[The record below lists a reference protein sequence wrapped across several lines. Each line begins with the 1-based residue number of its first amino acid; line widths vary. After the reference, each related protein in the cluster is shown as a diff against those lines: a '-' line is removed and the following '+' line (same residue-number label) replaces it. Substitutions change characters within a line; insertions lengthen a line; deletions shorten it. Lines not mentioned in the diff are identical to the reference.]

1 LTVEESLVALV
12 RGELTGAARAL
23 AGARAASPAGLD
35 AAGALASIALL
46 AGLEWLGR
54 LASALAVALGRSP
67 LDRAALAEAVAG
79 LEAAASSADLAP
91 PAGLEGLLARLA
103 APPSQPGGP
112 LPTSPALLAPS
123 PAPPAAAPSLA
134 SLPASPPS
142 LPAPSPPSLPAPSP
156 PSLPASP
163 PASASMVPASMVP
176 RLVPRPQEERGG
188 APAGN
193 LFRLFREDAD
203 AQLAALQEGLLGLDE
218 GHGRLHLLEPLMRAA
233 HSLKGAARVVRLSP
247 IVDLTHAME
256 DVFVAAQRRQILV
269 DRPLMDALFA
279 AVDRLAA
286 GVRATVLDPAVLVET
301 QGTLF
306 RAVTDRVRALLAA
319 PSLPEPRR
327 EDPADAWRP
336 EASTGDQ
343 SPDAARL
350 RGLPAEDRVVR
361 VTAEMAD
368 RLVGLASESVV
379 EAQRVR
385 PAISVLTSLRMKQSE
400 TADAVSS
407 LIASLGPAARSPVI
421 GRLLVDLAANV
432 SECQQMVI
440 DASEL
445 LDEHGRRSSEVA
457 GRLYNDVLESR
468 MRPLRDRTR
477 SLRRMVRDVAR
488 QLGRDVVFEAS
499 GEHTLVD
506 RDVLEKLEAP
516 LGHLLRNAISHGIE
530 PPTVRLQRGK
540 PAAGRVQLAA
550 TQSRGLLRVDVRDD
564 GEGVDAER
572 VKQVAVARGLLQES
586 RAASLSGPEI
596 LQFLFVPGFSTIEQV
611 SDVSGRG
618 VGLDAVRTTLEELG
632 GHVRVMS
639 VPGQGTTFRLEAPLT
654 RAVVRCIL
662 VWIDGETFAVPL
674 GRVDRVMLL
683 RREDLRELEGRQYVE
698 VEGEN
703 VCLLAACDVLDLGSA
718 PPYSADFPAIV
729 LSGSEGRCAIVVER
743 FLGEE
748 DLVFRHLD
756 PRLGGVRDVSGVST
770 LTDGTLVLILDADD
784 MLRSVESLLADRKP
798 AHVAQADAPTARRI
812 LVVDDSITV
821 REAERQL
828 LEVVGYDVDVAF
840 DGVDAWNTVRARR
853 YDLVITDIDM
863 PRMNGLDLVRQMKA
877 DEALRSIPVV
887 VVSYKER
894 DEDRLRG
901 MRAGADFYF
910 GKGSF
915 DDAALLAVVRDL
927 IGEPR
932 S

>member
-1 LTVEESLVALV
+1 VDESLDGLV
-12 RGELTGAARAL
+12 RSELAGAARMLVAS
-23 AGARAASPAGLD
+23 GVDAAAGLE
-35 AAGALASIALL
+35 AAGALASVALL
-46 AGLEWLGR
+46 VGLAWVGR
-54 LASALAVALGRSP
+54 LGDLLTLALGRAP
-67 LDRAALAEAVAG
+67 VDGGAIAAVADF
-79 LEAAASSADLAP
+79 LEKTASIADLSAP
-91 PAGLEGLLARLA
+91 PAGLDALLARLA
-103 APPSQPGGP
+103 RPSIPAAPLSSPTPPVPPAWTPEASPVPPARVPAPPPAPPSPG
-112 LPTSPALLAPS
+112 APS
-123 PAPPAAAPSLA
+123 MAPPARVGDRTAA
-134 SLPASPPS
+134 
-142 LPAPSPPSLPAPSP
+142 
-156 PSLPASP
+156 
-163 PASASMVPASMVP
+163 
-176 RLVPRPQEERGG
+176 G
-188 APAGN
+188 AQS

-203 AQLAALQEGLLGLDE
+203 AQLGAIQEGMLGLDE
-218 GHGRLHLLEPLMRAA
+218 NHQRLHLIEPLMRAA
-233 HSLKGAARVVRLSP
+233 HSLKGAARVVRLTP
-247 IVDLTHAME
+247 IVDLTHALE
-256 DVFVAAQRRQILV
+256 DVFVAAQRRQLII
-269 DRPLMDALFA
+269 DRAVMDTLFT

-301 QGTLF
+301 QGALF
-306 RAVTDRVRALLAA
+306 RTATDRVRGLLAGA
-319 PSLPEPRR
+319 RPEAARPEAARP
-327 EDPADAWRP
+327 EADGWRP
-336 EASTGDQ
+336 EAGSADGWRPEPGTSDLGPDTG
-343 SPDAARL
+343 RT
-350 RGLPAEDRVVR
+350 RGAVAVEDRVVR
-361 VTAEMAD
+361 VAAEMAD

-385 PAISVLTSLRMKQSE
+385 PAVSMLTSLRMKQSE
-400 TADAVSS
+400 TADAVGA
-407 LIASLGPAARSPVI
+407 LLASLGSAARNPVI

-440 DASEL
+440 AASEL

-516 LGHLLRNAISHGIE
+516 LGHLLRNALSHGIE

-540 PAAGRVQLAA
+540 PASGRVQLAA
-550 TQSRGLLRVDVRDD
+550 TQSRGLLRIDVRDD
-564 GEGVDAER
+564 GEGVDVER
-572 VKQVAVARGLLQES
+572 VKQTAVARGLVQEG
-586 RAASLSGPEI
+586 RAASLSTAEI
-596 LQFLFVPGFSTIEQV
+596 LQFLFVPGFSTAGQI

-618 VGLDAVRTTLEELG
+618 VGLDVVRTTLEELG
-632 GHVRVMS
+632 GSVRVLS
-639 VPGQGTTFRLEAPLT
+639 VPGEGTTFRLEAPLT

-662 VWIDGETFAVPL
+662 VQIDGETFALPL
-674 GRVDRVMLL
+674 GRVDRVMQLV
-683 RREDLRELEGRQYVE
+683 REDLRELEGRQYVE

-703 VCLLAACDVLDLGSA
+703 VCLLAARDVLDLGGIHPHGA
-718 PPYSADFPAIV
+718 GFPAIV
-729 LSGSEGRCAIVVER
+729 LSGAEGRCAVVVER

-770 LTDGTLVLILDADD
+770 LTDGTLVLILDVDD

-798 AHVAQADAPTARRI
+798 THVARADAPPVKRV

-828 LEVVGYDVDVAF
+828 LDVVGYEVDVAF

-877 DEALRSIPVV
+877 DESLRAIPVV
-887 VVSYKER
+887 VVSYKDR